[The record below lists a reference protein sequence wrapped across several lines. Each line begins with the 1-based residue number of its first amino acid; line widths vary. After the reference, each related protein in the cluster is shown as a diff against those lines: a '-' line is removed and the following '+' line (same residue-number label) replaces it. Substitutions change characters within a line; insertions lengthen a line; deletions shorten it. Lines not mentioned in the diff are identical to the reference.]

1 MKHKLNS
8 KGQAGTTAD
17 ACKNAE
23 SLMSSQPIANAY
35 VCALN
40 DEYSSFKEAREWK
53 SLKCGSNAPKH

>member
-1 MKHKLNS
+1 
-8 KGQAGTTAD
+8 
-17 ACKNAE
+17 
-23 SLMSSQPIANAY
+23 MSSQPIANVP